1 MDTSAISEL
10 AGLPSTSI
18 LIYVSIQHHVCT
30 IGVFLKVE
38 RKGEQ
43 INETEEEEEE
53 EGERGGGG
61 AKKGFGWT
69 REMCYDADVCC
80 DIL

>member
-1 MDTSAISEL
+1 MR
-10 AGLPSTSI
+10 
-18 LIYVSIQHHVCT
+18 
-30 IGVFLKVE
+30 LKKKKKRRE
-38 RKGEQ
+38 RG
-43 INETEEEEEE
+43 
-53 EGERGGGG
+53 GGGG